1 MVLIPTRNIC
11 IDEHVLRCE
20 WKFIISIMMVLR
32 VVEINIEVEMPLS
45 LSSHSLSKIV
55 FEGCNCLIGL
65 LLANQLVVIIRLV
78 CSMSIHSHVL
88 N

>member
-1 MVLIPTRNIC
+1 MVLISIRNIC
-11 IDEHVLRCE
+11 IDVHVLRCE

-32 VVEINIEVEMPLS
+32 VVEINIEGEMPLS
-45 LSSHSLSKIV
+45 LSSHILGKIV

-65 LLANQLVVIIRLV
+65 LLANQLVVIIQLV
-78 CSMSIHSHVL
+78 CNNTIHSHVL

>member
-1 MVLIPTRNIC
+1 MVLVPTRNIC
-11 IDEHVLRCE
+11 IDVHVLRCE

-45 LSSHSLSKIV
+45 LSSHILSKIV

-65 LLANQLVVIIRLV
+65 LLTNQLVVIVRRV
-78 CSMSIHSHVL
+78 CNISIHSHVH